1 MKVIKLTVE
10 ELAKGNREQ
19 LALEYGMSGKH
30 KRHFDYLK
38 HFINLREMLKQ
49 QKGEDLLSKTT
60 IFTESIH
67 DLLKYTYKM
76 TGSEENKVTSDLAVV
91 LQEIEQLKYLDD
103 LCRREE
109 MSCESLL
116 STLIAIIDVLL
127 VFFGKRGEYVYL
139 FDSYL
144 CTDMTKDQVI
154 NRVTEVAKERME
166 R

>member
-10 ELAKGNREQ
+10 ELAKGNRDQ
-19 LALEYGMSGKH
+19 LALEYGMSEKH

-38 HFINLREMLKQ
+38 HFIHLQEMLKQ

-60 IFTESIH
+60 LFTESIR
-67 DLLKYTYKM
+67 DLLNYTYKM
-76 TGSEENKVTSDLAVV
+76 TESEENKITSDVAVV

-103 LCRREE
+103 LCRRGIC
-109 MSCESLL
+109 CENLL
-116 STLIAIIDVLL
+116 STLISIIDVLL

-154 NRVTEVAKERME
+154 NRVTKVAKERME

>member
-10 ELAKGNREQ
+10 ELAKGNRDQ

-38 HFINLREMLKQ
+38 HFIHLQEMLKQ

-60 IFTESIH
+60 LFTESIR
-67 DLLKYTYKM
+67 DLLNYTYKM
-76 TGSEENKVTSDLAVV
+76 TESEENKITSDVAVV

-103 LCRREE
+103 LCRRGIC
-109 MSCESLL
+109 CENLL
-116 STLIAIIDVLL
+116 STLISIIDVLL

-154 NRVTEVAKERME
+154 NRVTKVAKERLE